1 MTAALRYLGQ
11 GAVYALFAALIGY
24 LSMYPVYDPFPPGQ
38 ALVKLSLAYAGKP
51 KGECRR
57 RTAEELAKL
66 APNMRKPFVCPRQRL
81 PLLIEL
87 EMDGTVLYRDVLKPT
102 GLSSD
107 GPSRAYRRFTVP
119 AGEHRFVAR
128 LRDTDRAEGFDH
140 VRDEKVTLKAGQNLA
155 IDFKGATAG
164 FTFN

>member
-1 MTAALRYLGQ
+1 MTGALRYLGQ

-24 LSMYPVYDPFPPGQ
+24 LSVYPVYDPFPPDH

-66 APNMRKPFVCPRQRL
+66 APNMRKPFVCPRQRV

-87 EMDGTVLYRDVLKPT
+87 EMDGTVLYRDVLEPT
-102 GLSSD
+102 GFAGD
-107 GPSRAYRRFTVP
+107 GPSRAYQRFAVP

-140 VRDEKVTLKAGQNLA
+140 VRAEKVTLAAGQNLA
-155 IDFKGATAG
+155 IDFKGATTG
-164 FTFN
+164 FTFD

>member
-1 MTAALRYLGQ
+1 MTVTLRYLGQ
-11 GAVYALFAALIGY
+11 GAIYAAFAALIGY
-24 LSMYPVYDPFPPGQ
+24 FSMYPVYDPFPAGH

-57 RTAEELAKL
+57 RTSEELAKL
-66 APNMRKPFVCPRQRL
+66 APNMRKPFVCPRRRV

-87 EMDGTVLYRDVLKPT
+87 EMDGAVLYRDVLKPS
-102 GLSSD
+102 GISGD
-107 GPSRAYRRFTVP
+107 GPSQAYKRFTVP

-128 LRDTDRAEGFDH
+128 LRDSDRAEGFDH
-140 VRDEKVTLKAGQNLA
+140 VRGETVTLTAGQNLA
-155 IDFKGATAG
+155 IDFKGAAAG